1 VPTFVAFLQD
11 AQFNDSRV
19 TRDARLKYIPP
30 AIQKRWSDY
39 AKLHAGPSPW
49 DRVFEKHLVM
59 VDAMHTAGI
68 PMLAGTDTA
77 WGVPYTYAGFSLHDE
92 LELLVRAGLTPLESL
107 QTATL
112 NPARFLGRTQ
122 DLGTI
127 ENGKLA
133 DMVMLTANPLE
144 DIHNTQ
150 KIDAVFV
157 NGRLLTRTDLDAL
170 LAQAETA
177 VKKK

>member
-1 VPTFVAFLQD
+1 VPTFVAFWQD
-11 AQFNDSRV
+11 AQFNDSRI
-19 TRDARLKYIPP
+19 TSDARLKYIP
-30 AIQKRWSDY
+30 ATIQKQWSDY
-39 AKLHAGPSPW
+39 AKHNAGPSPW
-49 DRVFEKHLVM
+49 NKVFEKRLVR
-59 VDAMHTAGI
+59 VGAMHTAGI
-68 PMLAGTDTA
+68 PLLAGTDTA

-92 LELLVRAGLTPLESL
+92 LQLLVRAGLTPLESL

-127 ENGKLA
+127 EKGKLA

-144 DIHNTQ
+144 DIRNTQ

-157 NGRLLTRTDLDAL
+157 NGRLLTRMDLNVL

-177 VKKK
+177 VKN

>member
-1 VPTFVAFLQD
+1 
-11 AQFNDSRV
+11 
-19 TRDARLKYIPP
+19 
-30 AIQKRWSDY
+30 
-39 AKLHAGPSPW
+39 
-49 DRVFEKHLVM
+49 
-59 VDAMHTAGI
+59 
-68 PMLAGTDTA
+68 
-77 WGVPYTYAGFSLHDE
+77 
-92 LELLVRAGLTPLESL
+92 VRAGLTPLESL

-127 ENGKLA
+127 EKGKLA

-144 DIHNTQ
+144 DIRNTQ

-157 NGRLLTRTDLDAL
+157 NGRLLTRMDLNVL

-177 VKKK
+177 VKN